1 MIEPGKVPLLE
12 RRKILHSEDAEE
24 LHAFFDTKGFRVELP
39 RRSDAPIDLRVNCA
53 LLPGV
58 SVGYLKYGP
67 AATAYAKAP
76 GSDYL
81 VTFPLQRRLE
91 ASVANRSIVCKPLC
105 AVVLSHPPRPC
116 EPIPSQTASRPLN
129 VTLTANA
136 MSPQPPP
143 LLSPP

>member
-12 RRKILHSEDAEE
+12 RRKILHSQDAEE

-67 AATAYAKAP
+67 AATASAKAP
-76 GSDYL
+76 GSEYL
-81 VTFPLQRRLE
+81 ATFPLPRPPEPGTPNQ
-91 ASVANRSIVCKPLC
+91 SIVFKPLFTC
-105 AVVLSHPPRPC
+105 V
-116 EPIPSQTASRPLN
+116 
-129 VTLTANA
+129 
-136 MSPQPPP
+136 
-143 LLSPP
+143 